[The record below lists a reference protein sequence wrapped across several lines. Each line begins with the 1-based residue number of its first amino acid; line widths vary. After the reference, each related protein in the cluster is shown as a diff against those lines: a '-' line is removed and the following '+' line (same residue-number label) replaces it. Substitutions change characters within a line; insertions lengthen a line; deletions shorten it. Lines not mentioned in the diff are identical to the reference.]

1 MVPRLL
7 IAFLAALPAAAQ
19 YQDAANGA
27 VLEFTEPAGDITL
40 RDALDTA
47 LLGSPVLAV
56 YSWDTRIA
64 DARIAQ
70 ARLRPNPELSVEIEN
85 ISLGGRAGS
94 SAQSWT
100 LGLAP
105 DGRPEAGF
113 ERGRERSG
121 SSVLGGAEYTLRLSQ
136 LVELGGKRAARI
148 AAAQRERET
157 AAWDYEAARFEVLG
171 ETVSAF
177 VAVLGAQ
184 ERVVLAR
191 ELVDLAARLRETV
204 AARVEAGGVAPL
216 ENRRASAGEER
227 MRVELNRAR
236 GELEQARIRLAAVW
250 GAPAPSFGDALGD
263 LDVLPELPDLN
274 SLLAHLDAHPALE
287 RWTAELARREAVRAL
302 EQTQRTPDLTLTL
315 GYRAGGTERSTGR
328 GFGIGTGGIAYSRER
343 AYPDDAWEHSIV
355 LEASIPLPVFHR
367 NQGAIREAEW
377 MVSRAADERRAA
389 QTTAAAAL
397 AARYHA
403 AANAQERAHALETR
417 VLPGLSRACEL
428 MREGYERGKYA
439 LAPVLESE
447 RERADA
453 RRDLLEARTEY
464 HLALADI
471 ERIAGAATL
480 PRGGDTETMEHEE

>member
-1 MVPRLL
+1 MC
-7 IAFLAALPAAAQ
+7 LAALPAVAQ
-19 YQDAANGA
+19 FQDAAPGA
-27 VLEFTEPAGDITL
+27 AIEFTEPAGGITL
-40 RDALDTA
+40 RDALDAA
-47 LLGSPVLAV
+47 LLGSPALAV

-70 ARLRPNPELSVEIEN
+70 ARLRPNPELGIEIEN
-85 ISLGGRAGS
+85 IALGGGEGRTIRA
-94 SAQSWT
+94 WT

-105 DGRPEAGF
+105 NGRPEAAF
-113 ERGRERSG
+113 ERGRERGG

-148 AAAQRERET
+148 VAAQRERET
-157 AAWDYEAARFEVLG
+157 AAWDYEAARFKVLG

-184 ERVVLAR
+184 ERVVLTQ
-191 ELVDLAARLRETV
+191 ELVDLAARQRETV

-227 MRVELNRAR
+227 MRVELDRAH
-236 GELEQARIRLAAVW
+236 GELEQARIRLAAAW
-250 GAPAPSFGDALGD
+250 GASEPRFGDALGD

-274 SLLAHLDAHPALE
+274 SLLAQLDAHPALE
-287 RWTAELARREAVRAL
+287 RWTAELAQREAVRAL

-315 GYRAGGTERSTGR
+315 GYRAEGTEPSTGR

-343 AYPDDAWEHSIV
+343 AYRDNAWEHSLV
-355 LEASIPLPVFHR
+355 LEASVPLPIFHR

-377 MVSRAADERRAA
+377 MVSKAADEHRAA
-389 QTTAAAAL
+389 QTAAASAL
-397 AARYHA
+397 TARYHA
-403 AANAQERAHALETR
+403 AANAHERVHALETR
-417 VLPGLSRACEL
+417 VLPDLAQACEL

-439 LAPVLESE
+439 LAPVLETE

-453 RRDLLEARTEY
+453 RRDLLETRIEY

-471 ERIAGAATL
+471 ERFAGAAL
-480 PRGGDTETMEHEE
+480 MPRSGNAETMEHEE